1 MHTIVAICEGTHMP
15 FKIGA
20 CVKFFFTILTFV
32 WENSRM
38 IVSVT
43 AVFLFQFNVLIQTS
57 CGSKRKITIFT
68 TKLGG
73 VDFGFVVGFGLL
85 EVGIGIALGGVA
97 FGVGV
102 GFGLL
107 EVGIGIALGA
117 GSAVSNGF
125 SFVLFARRSFATL
138 SFSFF
143 LFERSSFDSLSRLRS
158 CFRPIVFHDS
168 RQAH

>member
-85 EVGIGIALGGVA
+85 EVGIGIALGGEMVTIFA
-97 FGVGV
+97 VH
-102 GFGLL
+102 
-107 EVGIGIALGA
+107 EVYRPAT
-117 GSAVSNGF
+117 GSREHQRSQKEKAVESQ
-125 SFVLFARRSFATL
+125 T
-138 SFSFF
+138 
-143 LFERSSFDSLSRLRS
+143 
-158 CFRPIVFHDS
+158 P
-168 RQAH
+168 